1 MAFLVANQVEF
12 KPDLSG
18 NFAATVKVLR
28 PQAPKMSPQTARDKM
43 AGWEKSA
50 SSTPST
56 AAPEDPKSTG
66 TPLAA
71 AVELRKR
78 YKTFTGLL
86 PNLSQHPKT
95 MLKAELVGFIE
106 EVYTARYNQDLMQVQ
121 QHAEAEAIGAKKKK
135 KLPLI

>member
-1 MAFLVANQVEF
+1 MAALPRVKLSDLPAAEKERMMAFLVANQVEF

-28 PQAPKMSPQTARDKM
+28 PQAPKMSPKQTARADKM

-78 YKTFTGLL
+78 
-86 PNLSQHPKT
+86 
-95 MLKAELVGFIE
+95 
-106 EVYTARYNQDLMQVQ
+106 
-121 QHAEAEAIGAKKKK
+121 
-135 KLPLI
+135 